1 MGTSNFARGNTSKVF
16 AVLMNREENFK
27 ECSECGEIHQDY
39 NYNEESFKNLSVC
52 SECGC
57 EELEEKSDYVSP
69 DEWEY
74 DDLVSYLKETA
85 QEKVKN
91 LKNVWYREES
101 GSDNARQYTATDLF
115 SFNTSKSYGDI
126 EVEIRIT
133 GQIVGAYYE
142 GASLDYRLEIYGG
155 GDWAEVESGRYTTT
169 EADILD
175 DLFAPQYEHY
185 NSDMNKGMRKIQM
198 GYATKWAEKESE
210 RLKELIEEV
219 FTKVSMP
226 LNVVGTFSNGETVY
240 SKV

>member
-16 AVLMNREENFK
+16 AVLMDVEEKFSK
-27 ECSECGEIHQDY
+27 CGECDEKFWEW
-39 NYNEESFKNLSVC
+39 EE
-52 SECGC
+52 
-57 EELEEKSDYVSP
+57 DYVEVGGTCSCGST
-69 DEWEY
+69 DIEHNTEYRSAEDFEY
-74 DDLVSYLKETA
+74 DDLIYYLKEKA
-85 QEKVKN
+85 EEKVKD

-219 FTKVSMP
+219 FTEVSMP